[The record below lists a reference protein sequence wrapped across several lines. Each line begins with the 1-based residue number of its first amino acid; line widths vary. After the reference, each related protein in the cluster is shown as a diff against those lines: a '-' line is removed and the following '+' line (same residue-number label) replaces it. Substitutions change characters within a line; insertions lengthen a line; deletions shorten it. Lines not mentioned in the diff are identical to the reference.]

1 MKMKNRRPA
10 RQARTL
16 GLVHLGCPK
25 NQVDSEEMLA
35 VLAQDGWTLVGDPD
49 DADVLVVNTCAF
61 IDAAKEESLTAIRD
75 AVRRK
80 KRGRCQKVLVAG
92 CLAQRYADRLAEE
105 LPDVDAIV
113 GLGHTVELP
122 DYVRSTLRGERP
134 VVSTP
139 PPPEW
144 QEIGAR
150 LTTTPPWT
158 TYLRIGEG
166 CDHTCSFCAIPAFR
180 GAWRSRPPEKLL
192 DEVRMLVDLGL
203 KEAVLVGQDTTLYG
217 RETQGE
223 WSLARLVRELGTI
236 DGLRWQR
243 IMYAHPGRV
252 DRSIVELFGD
262 VPNLAAYIDL
272 PFQHGDDRVL
282 KRMRRAG
289 SAARYL
295 GLVEELRQRCPQIA
309 IRCTFLL
316 GFPGETDGEFQNCL
330 RFLEEVRPDH
340 AGAFVYSHEEGT
352 PAFAM
357 ENDVPRQVAEERRAA
372 LMEAQRRISREKL
385 RELEGREID
394 VLVEAPAG
402 PGRMRGRSERDA
414 PEVDGTVELTG
425 TGLRPGEIARAKVVG
440 TYDHDLKAVAAG
452 SI

>member
-1 MKMKNRRPA
+1 MKTKNRGSA

-61 IDAAKEESLTAIRD
+61 IDAAKEESLSAIRD

-92 CLAQRYADRLAEE
+92 CLAQRYAGRLAEE
-105 LPDVDAIV
+105 MPDVDAIV
-113 GLGHTVELP
+113 GVGHTQELP
-122 DYVRSTLRGERP
+122 EYLRATFRGERP

-150 LTTTPPWT
+150 LMTTPPWT

-166 CDHTCSFCAIPAFR
+166 CDHTCSFCAIPSFR
-180 GAWRSRPPEKLL
+180 GGWRSRPAEKLL

-217 RETQGE
+217 RETRWE
-223 WSLARLVRELGTI
+223 WNLARLVRELGKI
-236 DGLRWQR
+236 EGLRWQR

-252 DRSIVELFGD
+252 DRSIVELFGE

-272 PFQHGDDRVL
+272 PFQHGDDRML

-289 SAARYL
+289 STAQYL
-295 GLVEELRQRCPQIA
+295 RLVEELRERCPHIA
-309 IRCTFLL
+309 IRSTFLL
-316 GFPGETDGEFQNCL
+316 GFPGETEEEFENCL
-330 RFLEEVRPDH
+330 KFLEAARPDH

-352 PAFAM
+352 PAFEM
-357 ENDVPRQVAEERRAA
+357 DSDVPRQVAEERRAA
-372 LMEAQRRISREKL
+372 LMETQRRISRERL
-385 RELEGREID
+385 RELEGREIE
-394 VLVEAPAG
+394 VLVEAQAG
-402 PGRMRGRSERDA
+402 PGRMTGRSERDA
-414 PEVDGTVELTG
+414 PEVDGLVELSG
-425 TGLRPGEIARAKVVG
+425 SGIRPGEIVRAKVVETG
-440 TYDHDLKAVAAG
+440 DHDLKAVAAG
-452 SI
+452 CV